1 MGYYESEILKELIVD
16 ELYTP
21 RQLRIFL
28 ENSVNV
34 LILSKSDSNL
44 RFNDDS
50 KKLRILDKIEAYAHT
65 YNRAK
70 NAHELPNAKS
80 IVYVVE

>member
-1 MGYYESEILKELIVD
+1 MSYFEKEILKELIVG
-16 ELYTP
+16 EAYTP
-21 RQLRIFL
+21 RQLKIFL

-34 LILSKSDSNL
+34 LVLSKSDSNL
-44 RFNDDS
+44 RFNDES

-65 YNRAK
+65 HNRRNNVHA
-70 NAHELPNAKS
+70 LPSEKS